1 MPTPP
6 SALIAD
12 DEPLLREALKRQLA
26 RLWPELQ
33 IAAEARNGRDA
44 VRLFEERQPQI
55 CFLDIQMPGL
65 SGVQAAQQ
73 IGRRAHIVFV
83 TAYDDYAVQ
92 AFAEGALDYLVKPV
106 QDARLADTVERLQ
119 QRLQAAQPAADIAEQ
134 LRRLAAQLLPPQHRA
149 PLRWLHAQAGNTL
162 RLIPVEAIDY
172 LRSDSK
178 YTCVAWRNEAAQACE
193 AIVATPL
200 KELAAQLDPACF
212 LQVHRSVVVNL
223 HAIEHLVR
231 HDNETAQIHLR
242 GRRETLPVSRSY
254 LPLFR
259 AM

>member
-1 MPTPP
+1 MDTP

-12 DEPLLREALKRQLA
+12 DEPLLRDALKRQLA
-26 RLWPELQ
+26 RLWPALRVT
-33 IAAEARNGRDA
+33 AEARNGRDA
-44 VRLFEERQPQI
+44 VRLFAERQPQI

-73 IGRRAHIVFV
+73 IGRGAHIVFV

-106 QDARLADTVERLQ
+106 QDARLADTVGRLQ
-119 QRLQAAQPAADIAEQ
+119 QRLQAAQPAADLSEQ
-134 LRRLAAQLLPPQHRA
+134 LQRLAAQLLPPQRPA
-149 PLRWLHAQAGNTL
+149 PLRWLHAQAGTTL

-172 LRSDSK
+172 LRSEHK
-178 YTCVAWRNEAAQACE
+178 YTCVAWHDAAAQPCQ

-200 KELAAQLDPACF
+200 KELAAQLDPASF
-212 LQVHRSVVVNL
+212 RQVHRSVVVNL
-223 HAIEHLVR
+223 HSVAHLVR
-231 HDNETAQIHLR
+231 LDNDTAQIHLR

>member
-92 AFAEGALDYLVKPV
+92 AFTEGALDYLVKPV
-106 QDARLADTVERLQ
+106 QDARLSATVERLQ

-134 LRRLAAQLLPPQHRA
+134 LRRLALQLAVPEPRA

-162 RLIPVEAIDY
+162 RLIAVESIDY

-178 YTCVAWRNEAAQACE
+178 YTCVAWRNESGQACE

-212 LQVHRSVVVNL
+212 QQVHRSVVVNL
-223 HAIEHLVR
+223 HAIGHVVR

-242 GRRETLPVSRSY
+242 GRPETLPVSRSY